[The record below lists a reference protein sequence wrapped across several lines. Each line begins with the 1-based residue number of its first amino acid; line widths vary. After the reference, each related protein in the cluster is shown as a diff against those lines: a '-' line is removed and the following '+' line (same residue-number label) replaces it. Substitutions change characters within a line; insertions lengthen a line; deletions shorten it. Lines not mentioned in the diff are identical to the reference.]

1 METIPFYEL
10 LNTESS
16 VWSLVDTDHFPT
28 LYPPTSIISES
39 ILTPEMKD
47 NINQYYY
54 YREIAFSSP
63 TRFLREFWRVCKER
77 ASIWKKAV
85 DTETFLD
92 LDDLKYNYNL
102 YEESERDVV
111 RNTSS
116 ENTNTPNLT
125 TTTSPDLETVTE
137 NTNTLTSRMM
147 DTPDGITTDIEDYLS
162 SAQKDITGDSTT
174 ETQSGTNTIRQTG
187 TNETV
192 SEEEQTHSDEFNM
205 HRYGNIGVQTS
216 AKIVQESRDLYLK
229 WDAFENFIFP
239 ELNHLFLSVVD
250 VDTIDLW

>member
-1 METIPFYEL
+1 MNTIPFYEL
-10 LNTESS
+10 LNPQSS
-16 VWSLVDTDHFPT
+16 VWTLVDTDKFPT
-28 LYPPTSIISES
+28 LYPPDSLISSEV
-39 ILTPEMKD
+39 LTDEMKD

-77 ASIWKKAV
+77 AYAWKNAV

-92 LDDLKYNYNL
+92 MDDLKYNYNL
-102 YEESERDVV
+102 YEQSERDTT
-111 RNTSS
+111 RNTNAS
-116 ENTNTPNLT
+116 NVTTPNLT
-125 TTTSPDLETVTE
+125 TTTVPELETVTE
-137 NTNTLTSRMM
+137 NSNTLTSRQM

-162 SAQKDITGDSTT
+162 YAQKDVTGDTTT
-174 ETQSGTNTIRQTG
+174 EIRSGSNTMRQTG
-187 TNETV
+187 TSTLDV
-192 SEEEQTHSDEFNM
+192 EEEQTHSDDFNM

-216 AKIVQESRDLYLK
+216 AKIVQESRDMYLK
-229 WDAFENFIFP
+229 WDAFEDFIFP